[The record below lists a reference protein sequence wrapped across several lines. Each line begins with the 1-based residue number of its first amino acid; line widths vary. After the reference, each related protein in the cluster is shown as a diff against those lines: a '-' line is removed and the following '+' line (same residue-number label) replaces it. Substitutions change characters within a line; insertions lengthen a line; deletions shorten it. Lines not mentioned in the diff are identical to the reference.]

1 MDTVRGWVTANQK
14 EVYHTIYDVLATGI
28 DEIIAPDPAL
38 TCPTLVI
45 TGEEDYGNGPEMAQA
60 ISNEILGAKTIILPG
75 LRHMALAEQP
85 EAVNKPVQIFMEEL
99 EALR

>member
-1 MDTVRGWVTANQK
+1 
-14 EVYHTIYDVLATGI
+14 
-28 DEIIAPDPAL
+28 
-38 TCPTLVI
+38 
-45 TGEEDYGNGPEMAQA
+45 MAQA
-60 ISNEILGAKTIILPG
+60 ISNEIPGANTIILPG